1 MLARIQPSRL
11 QGSVTVPPSKSMA
24 HRALLC
30 AGLAAGTTQIQ
41 GILPSQDM
49 EATCRALTA
58 LGASIARQG
67 SLARVQGVDGRPKAP
82 QGPVDCGESGS
93 TLRFLIP
100 AFALASAPARLT
112 GRGRLPQRPLGPYGA
127 IFHGQGLPFA
137 QDETGVS
144 FQGPLAPGDYGLP
157 GDVSSQFI
165 SGLLFALPL
174 LPGDSHIRIQP
185 PFESRGYV
193 NMTLQV
199 MDAFGVQAA
208 FLDGLTLLQPPFE
221 SRGYV
226 NMTLQVMDA
235 FGVQAA
241 FLDGLTLHVPG
252 NQRFTAPAAPFLVE
266 GDDSQAA
273 FFLTLDAILGD
284 VSVAGLSLRSIQGD
298 RVMGEILARCGHVP
312 GQPPRPLAPFVADL
326 GDCPDLGPILMTL
339 GLFCRGESR
348 LLNAGRL
355 RLKESDRGTAMAQ
368 ELGKL
373 GGQASLAGD
382 EIRIRQ
388 SRLRP
393 GPALSSHGDHR
404 IAMALAVAA
413 LGARIPAD
421 IQGAEAVEKSYPDFW
436 KDLAAI
442 GARVELCH
450 G

>member
-58 LGASIARQG
+58 LGASIVRQG
-67 SLARVQGVDGRPKAP
+67 SLARVQGVAGRPKAP

-208 FLDGLTLLQPPFE
+208 FLDGLTL
-221 SRGYV
+221 
-226 NMTLQVMDA
+226 
-235 FGVQAA
+235 
-241 FLDGLTLHVPG
+241 HVPG

-339 GLFCRGESR
+339 GLFCQGESR

-368 ELGKL
+368 ELSKL

>member
-1 MLARIQPSRL
+1 MLARILPSRL

-67 SLARVQGVDGRPKAP
+67 SLARVQGVAGRPKVP

-208 FLDGLTLLQPPFE
+208 FLDGLTL
-221 SRGYV
+221 
-226 NMTLQVMDA
+226 
-235 FGVQAA
+235 
-241 FLDGLTLHVPG
+241 HVPG

-284 VSVAGLSLRSIQGD
+284 VSAAGLSLRSIQGD

-436 KDLAAI
+436 KDLAHL

>member
-58 LGASIARQG
+58 LGASIVRQG
-67 SLARVQGVDGRPKAP
+67 SLARVQGVAGRPKAP

-144 FQGPLAPGDYGLP
+144 FQGPLAPGDYTLP

-208 FLDGLTLLQPPFE
+208 FLDGLTL
-221 SRGYV
+221 
-226 NMTLQVMDA
+226 
-235 FGVQAA
+235 
-241 FLDGLTLHVPG
+241 HVPG
-252 NQRFTAPAAPFLVE
+252 NQLFTAPAAPFLVE

-339 GLFCRGESR
+339 GLFCQGESR

>member
-67 SLARVQGVDGRPKAP
+67 SLARVQGVAGRPKAP

-208 FLDGLTLLQPPFE
+208 FLDGLTL
-221 SRGYV
+221 Y
-226 NMTLQVMDA
+226 
-235 FGVQAA
+235 
-241 FLDGLTLHVPG
+241 VPG
-252 NQRFTAPAAPFLVE
+252 NQRFIAPAAPFLVE

-284 VSVAGLSLRSIQGD
+284 VSVAGLSLHSIQGD

-339 GLFCRGESR
+339 GLFCQGESR

>member
-58 LGASIARQG
+58 LGASIVRQG
-67 SLARVQGVDGRPKAP
+67 SLARVQGVAGRPKAP

-208 FLDGLTLLQPPFE
+208 FLDGLTL
-221 SRGYV
+221 
-226 NMTLQVMDA
+226 
-235 FGVQAA
+235 
-241 FLDGLTLHVPG
+241 HVPG

-339 GLFCRGESR
+339 GLFCQGESR

-436 KDLAAI
+436 KDLAHL

>member
-30 AGLAAGTTQIQ
+30 AGLAVGETRIQ

-58 LGASIARQG
+58 LGASIVRQG
-67 SLARVQGVDGRPKAP
+67 SLARVQGVAGRPKAP

-208 FLDGLTLLQPPFE
+208 FLDGLTL
-221 SRGYV
+221 R
-226 NMTLQVMDA
+226 
-235 FGVQAA
+235 
-241 FLDGLTLHVPG
+241 VPG

-284 VSVAGLSLRSIQGD
+284 VSVAGLSPRSIQGD

-368 ELGKL
+368 ELSKL

>member
-1 MLARIQPSRL
+1 MLARILPSRL

-58 LGASIARQG
+58 LGASIVRQG
-67 SLARVQGVDGRPKAP
+67 SLARVQGVAGRPKAP

-127 IFHGQGLPFA
+127 IFRGQGLPFV

-144 FQGPLAPGDYGLP
+144 FQGPLAPGDYTLP

-208 FLDGLTLLQPPFE
+208 FLDGLTL
-221 SRGYV
+221 R
-226 NMTLQVMDA
+226 
-235 FGVQAA
+235 
-241 FLDGLTLHVPG
+241 VPG

-284 VSVAGLSLRSIQGD
+284 VSVAGLSPRSIQGD

-368 ELGKL
+368 ELSKL
-373 GGQASLAGD
+373 GGQASLARD

-436 KDLAAI
+436 KDLAHL

>member
-30 AGLAAGTTQIQ
+30 AGLAAGETRIQ

-58 LGASIARQG
+58 LGASIVRQG
-67 SLARVQGVDGRPKAP
+67 SLARVQGVAGRPKAP

-199 MDAFGVQAA
+199 MDDFGVQAA
-208 FLDGLTLLQPPFE
+208 FLDGLTL
-221 SRGYV
+221 R
-226 NMTLQVMDA
+226 
-235 FGVQAA
+235 
-241 FLDGLTLHVPG
+241 VPG
-252 NQRFTAPAAPFLVE
+252 NQLFTAPAAPFLVE

-339 GLFCRGESR
+339 GLFCQGESR

>member
-58 LGASIARQG
+58 LGASIVRQG
-67 SLARVQGVDGRPKAP
+67 SLARVQGVAGRPKAP

-208 FLDGLTLLQPPFE
+208 FLDGLTL
-221 SRGYV
+221 
-226 NMTLQVMDA
+226 
-235 FGVQAA
+235 
-241 FLDGLTLHVPG
+241 HVPG

-339 GLFCRGESR
+339 GLFCQGESR

-450 G
+450 E

>member
-58 LGASIARQG
+58 LGASIVRQG
-67 SLARVQGVDGRPKAP
+67 SLARVQGVAGRPKAP

-208 FLDGLTLLQPPFE
+208 FLDGLTL
-221 SRGYV
+221 R
-226 NMTLQVMDA
+226 
-235 FGVQAA
+235 
-241 FLDGLTLHVPG
+241 VPG
-252 NQRFTAPAAPFLVE
+252 NQLFTAPAAPFLVE

-339 GLFCRGESR
+339 GLFCQGESR

-368 ELGKL
+368 ELSKL

>member
-58 LGASIARQG
+58 LGASIVRQG
-67 SLARVQGVDGRPKAP
+67 SLARVQGVAGRPKAP

-157 GDVSSQFI
+157 GNVSSQFI

-199 MDAFGVQAA
+199 MDAFGVRAS
-208 FLDGLTLLQPPFE
+208 FVDGLTL
-221 SRGYV
+221 R
-226 NMTLQVMDA
+226 
-235 FGVQAA
+235 
-241 FLDGLTLHVPG
+241 VPG
-252 NQRFTAPAAPFLVE
+252 NQRFIAPAAPFLVE

-284 VSVAGLSLRSIQGD
+284 VSVAGLSPRSIQGD

-339 GLFCRGESR
+339 GLFCQGESR

-368 ELGKL
+368 ELSKL

>member
-1 MLARIQPSRL
+1 MLARILPSRL

-58 LGASIARQG
+58 LGASIVRQG
-67 SLARVQGVDGRPKAP
+67 SLARVQGVAGRPKAP

-112 GRGRLPQRPLGPYGA
+112 GRGRLPQRPLGPYGT

-208 FLDGLTLLQPPFE
+208 FLDGLTL
-221 SRGYV
+221 
-226 NMTLQVMDA
+226 
-235 FGVQAA
+235 
-241 FLDGLTLHVPG
+241 HVPG

-284 VSVAGLSLRSIQGD
+284 VSVAGLSPRSIQGD

-339 GLFCRGESR
+339 GLFCQGESR

>member
-58 LGASIARQG
+58 LGASIVRQG
-67 SLARVQGVDGRPKAP
+67 SLARVQGVAGRPKAP

-208 FLDGLTLLQPPFE
+208 FLDGLTL
-221 SRGYV
+221 
-226 NMTLQVMDA
+226 
-235 FGVQAA
+235 
-241 FLDGLTLHVPG
+241 HVPG
-252 NQRFTAPAAPFLVE
+252 NQLFTAPAAPFLVE

-339 GLFCRGESR
+339 GLFCQGESR

>member
-30 AGLAAGTTQIQ
+30 AGLAAGETRIQ

-67 SLARVQGVDGRPKAP
+67 SLARVQGVAGRPKAP

-199 MDAFGVQAA
+199 MDAFGVQAT
-208 FLDGLTLLQPPFE
+208 FLDGLTL
-221 SRGYV
+221 R
-226 NMTLQVMDA
+226 
-235 FGVQAA
+235 
-241 FLDGLTLHVPG
+241 VPG
-252 NQRFTAPAAPFLVE
+252 NRLFTAPAAPFLVE

-339 GLFCRGESR
+339 GLFCQGESR

-368 ELGKL
+368 ELSKL

-436 KDLAAI
+436 KDLAHL

-450 G
+450 E

>member
-30 AGLAAGTTQIQ
+30 AGLAAGETRIQ

-67 SLARVQGVDGRPKAP
+67 SLARVQGVAGRPKAP

-208 FLDGLTLLQPPFE
+208 FLDGLTL
-221 SRGYV
+221 R
-226 NMTLQVMDA
+226 
-235 FGVQAA
+235 
-241 FLDGLTLHVPG
+241 VPG
-252 NQRFTAPAAPFLVE
+252 NQLFTAPAAPFLVE

-339 GLFCRGESR
+339 GLFCQGESR

-368 ELGKL
+368 ELSKL

>member
-58 LGASIARQG
+58 LGASIVRQG
-67 SLARVQGVDGRPKAP
+67 SLARVQGVAGRPKAP

-144 FQGPLAPGDYGLP
+144 FQGPLAPGDYTLP

-193 NMTLQV
+193 DMTLQV
-199 MDAFGVQAA
+199 MDAFGVRAS
-208 FLDGLTLLQPPFE
+208 FVDGLTL
-221 SRGYV
+221 R
-226 NMTLQVMDA
+226 
-235 FGVQAA
+235 
-241 FLDGLTLHVPG
+241 VPG
-252 NQRFTAPAAPFLVE
+252 NQRFIAPAAPFLVE

-368 ELGKL
+368 ELSKL

-436 KDLAAI
+436 KDLAHL

>member
-58 LGASIARQG
+58 LGASIVRQG
-67 SLARVQGVDGRPKAP
+67 SLARVQGVAGRPKVP

-127 IFHGQGLPFA
+127 IFHGQGLPFV

-144 FQGPLAPGDYGLP
+144 FQGPLAPGDYTLP

-208 FLDGLTLLQPPFE
+208 FLDGLTL
-221 SRGYV
+221 
-226 NMTLQVMDA
+226 
-235 FGVQAA
+235 
-241 FLDGLTLHVPG
+241 HVPG
-252 NQRFTAPAAPFLVE
+252 NQLFTAPAAPFLVE

-339 GLFCRGESR
+339 GLFCQGESR

>member
-1 MLARIQPSRL
+1 MLARILPSRL

-58 LGASIARQG
+58 LGASIVRQG
-67 SLARVQGVDGRPKAP
+67 SLARVQGVAGRPKAP

-127 IFHGQGLPFA
+127 IFRGQGLPFA

-144 FQGPLAPGDYGLP
+144 FQGPLAPGNYGLP

-174 LPGDSHIRIQP
+174 LPGDSHIRIRP

-208 FLDGLTLLQPPFE
+208 FLDGLTL
-221 SRGYV
+221 R
-226 NMTLQVMDA
+226 
-235 FGVQAA
+235 
-241 FLDGLTLHVPG
+241 VPG
-252 NQRFTAPAAPFLVE
+252 NQRFIAPAAPFLVE

-273 FFLTLDAILGD
+273 FFLTLDAILGG
-284 VSVAGLSLRSIQGD
+284 VTVAGLSPRSIQGD

-355 RLKESDRGTAMAQ
+355 RLKESDRGTAMAR
-368 ELGKL
+368 ELSKL

-388 SRLRP
+388 SKLRP

-436 KDLAAI
+436 KDLAHL

>member
-1 MLARIQPSRL
+1 MVDASR
-11 QGSVTVPPSKSMA
+11 K
-24 HRALLC
+24 
-30 AGLAAGTTQIQ
+30 
-41 GILPSQDM
+41 D
-49 EATCRALTA
+49 
-58 LGASIARQG
+58 ASE
-67 SLARVQGVDGRPKAP
+67 KKK
-82 QGPVDCGESGS
+82 
-93 TLRFLIP
+93 
-100 AFALASAPARLT
+100 
-112 GRGRLPQRPLGPYGA
+112 
-127 IFHGQGLPFA
+127 
-137 QDETGVS
+137 TGVS
-144 FQGPLAPGDYGLP
+144 VKFKKGIKIAVFAAVVAGAGYGLWKNP
-157 GDVSSQFI
+157 QVAEQVKNWLGTSAAAEEKENETAVLREEVRDLRVQLNNLQRQFYEQQDNSVLMEKFANLERYNLNVINSKADVAAVL
-165 SGLLFALPL
+165 GLVMRMDKAEQKLEAVAGATDRGALVL
-174 LPGDSHIRIQP
+174 
-185 PFESRGYV
+185 
-193 NMTLQV
+193 T
-199 MDAFGVQAA
+199 AA
-208 FLDGLTLLQPPFE
+208 
-221 SRGYV
+221 
-226 NMTLQVMDA
+226 M
-235 FGVQAA
+235 
-241 FLDGLTLHVPG
+241 
-252 NQRFTAPAAPFLVE
+252 LV
-266 GDDSQAA
+266 
-273 FFLTLDAILGD
+273 FNHFLTLDAILGD

-312 GQPPRPLAPFVADL
+312 GQAPGPLAPFVADL

-339 GLFCRGESR
+339 GLFCQGESR

-436 KDLAAI
+436 KDLAHL

>member
-58 LGASIARQG
+58 LGASIVRQG
-67 SLARVQGVDGRPKAP
+67 SLARVQGVAGRPKAP

-112 GRGRLPQRPLGPYGA
+112 GCGRLPQRPLGPYGA

-208 FLDGLTLLQPPFE
+208 FLDGLTL
-221 SRGYV
+221 
-226 NMTLQVMDA
+226 
-235 FGVQAA
+235 
-241 FLDGLTLHVPG
+241 HVPG

-312 GQPPRPLAPFVADL
+312 GQLPRPLAPFVADL

-339 GLFCRGESR
+339 GLFCQGESR

-368 ELGKL
+368 ELSKL

>member
-58 LGASIARQG
+58 LGASIVRQG
-67 SLARVQGVDGRPKAP
+67 SLARVQGVAGRPKAP

-144 FQGPLAPGDYGLP
+144 FQGPLAPGDYTLP
-157 GDVSSQFI
+157 GNVSSQFI

-208 FLDGLTLLQPPFE
+208 FLDGLTL
-221 SRGYV
+221 
-226 NMTLQVMDA
+226 
-235 FGVQAA
+235 
-241 FLDGLTLHVPG
+241 HVPG
-252 NQRFTAPAAPFLVE
+252 NQLFTAPAAPFLVE

-284 VSVAGLSLRSIQGD
+284 VSVAGLSPRSIQGD

-312 GQPPRPLAPFVADL
+312 GQPPRPLAPFAADL

-368 ELGKL
+368 ELSKL

-388 SRLRP
+388 SKLRP

-436 KDLAAI
+436 KDLARL

-450 G
+450 E

>member
-30 AGLAAGTTQIQ
+30 AGLAAGETRIQ
-41 GILPSQDM
+41 GLLPSQDM

-67 SLARVQGVDGRPKAP
+67 SLARVQGVAGRPKAP

-199 MDAFGVQAA
+199 MDAFGVRAS
-208 FLDGLTLLQPPFE
+208 FVDGLTL
-221 SRGYV
+221 R
-226 NMTLQVMDA
+226 
-235 FGVQAA
+235 
-241 FLDGLTLHVPG
+241 VPG
-252 NQRFTAPAAPFLVE
+252 NQRFIAPAAPFLVE

-284 VSVAGLSLRSIQGD
+284 VSVAGLSPRSIQGD

-368 ELGKL
+368 ELSKL

-436 KDLAAI
+436 KDLAHL

-450 G
+450 E

>member
-58 LGASIARQG
+58 LGASIVRQG
-67 SLARVQGVDGRPKAP
+67 SLARVQGVAGRPKAP

-127 IFHGQGLPFA
+127 IFHGQGLPFT

-208 FLDGLTLLQPPFE
+208 FLDGLTL
-221 SRGYV
+221 Y
-226 NMTLQVMDA
+226 
-235 FGVQAA
+235 
-241 FLDGLTLHVPG
+241 VPG

-339 GLFCRGESR
+339 GLFCQGESR

-368 ELGKL
+368 ELSKL

-388 SRLRP
+388 SKLRP

-436 KDLAAI
+436 KDLAHL

>member
-67 SLARVQGVDGRPKAP
+67 SLARVQGVAGRPKAP

-208 FLDGLTLLQPPFE
+208 FLDGLTL
-221 SRGYV
+221 
-226 NMTLQVMDA
+226 
-235 FGVQAA
+235 
-241 FLDGLTLHVPG
+241 HVPG

-284 VSVAGLSLRSIQGD
+284 VSVAGLSPRSIQGD

-339 GLFCRGESR
+339 GLFCQGESR

-368 ELGKL
+368 ELSKL

>member
-1 MLARIQPSRL
+1 MLARILPSRL

-67 SLARVQGVDGRPKAP
+67 SLARVQGVAGRPKVP

-208 FLDGLTLLQPPFE
+208 FLDGLTL
-221 SRGYV
+221 
-226 NMTLQVMDA
+226 
-235 FGVQAA
+235 
-241 FLDGLTLHVPG
+241 HVPG
-252 NQRFTAPAAPFLVE
+252 NQLFTAPAAPFLVE

-339 GLFCRGESR
+339 GLFCQGESR
-348 LLNAGRL
+348 LLNVGRL

>member
-67 SLARVQGVDGRPKAP
+67 SLARVQGVAGRPKVP

-112 GRGRLPQRPLGPYGA
+112 GRGRLPQRPLGPYGT

-144 FQGPLAPGDYGLP
+144 FQGPLAPGDYTLP

-208 FLDGLTLLQPPFE
+208 FLDGLTL
-221 SRGYV
+221 
-226 NMTLQVMDA
+226 
-235 FGVQAA
+235 
-241 FLDGLTLHVPG
+241 HVPG
-252 NQRFTAPAAPFLVE
+252 NQLFTAPAAPFLVE

-284 VSVAGLSLRSIQGD
+284 VSVAGLSPRSIQGD

-339 GLFCRGESR
+339 GLFCQGESR

>member
-1 MLARIQPSRL
+1 MLARILPSRL

-58 LGASIARQG
+58 LGASIVRQG
-67 SLARVQGVDGRPKAP
+67 SLARVQGVAGRPKAP

-127 IFHGQGLPFA
+127 IFHGQGLPFV

-144 FQGPLAPGDYGLP
+144 FQGPLAPGDYTLP

-208 FLDGLTLLQPPFE
+208 FLDGLTL
-221 SRGYV
+221 R
-226 NMTLQVMDA
+226 
-235 FGVQAA
+235 
-241 FLDGLTLHVPG
+241 VPG

-284 VSVAGLSLRSIQGD
+284 VSVAGLSPRSIQGD

-355 RLKESDRGTAMAQ
+355 RLKESDRGTAMAR
-368 ELGKL
+368 ELSKL

-436 KDLAAI
+436 KDLAHL

>member
-1 MLARIQPSRL
+1 MLARILPSRL

-58 LGASIARQG
+58 LGASIVRQG
-67 SLARVQGVDGRPKAP
+67 SLARVQGVAGRPKAP
-82 QGPVDCGESGS
+82 QGPVNCGESGS

-208 FLDGLTLLQPPFE
+208 FLDGLTL
-221 SRGYV
+221 
-226 NMTLQVMDA
+226 
-235 FGVQAA
+235 
-241 FLDGLTLHVPG
+241 HVPG
-252 NQRFTAPAAPFLVE
+252 NQRFIAPAAPFLVE

-339 GLFCRGESR
+339 GLFCQGESR

-436 KDLAAI
+436 KDLAHL

>member
-58 LGASIARQG
+58 LGASIVRQG
-67 SLARVQGVDGRPKAP
+67 SLARVQGVAGRPKAP

-208 FLDGLTLLQPPFE
+208 FLDGLTL
-221 SRGYV
+221 R
-226 NMTLQVMDA
+226 
-235 FGVQAA
+235 
-241 FLDGLTLHVPG
+241 VPG

-312 GQPPRPLAPFVADL
+312 GQLPRPLAPFVADL

-339 GLFCRGESR
+339 GLFCQGESR

-368 ELGKL
+368 ELSKL

>member
-58 LGASIARQG
+58 LGASIVRQG
-67 SLARVQGVDGRPKAP
+67 SLARVQGVAGRPKAP

-144 FQGPLAPGDYGLP
+144 FQGPLAPGDYTLP

-208 FLDGLTLLQPPFE
+208 FLDGLTL
-221 SRGYV
+221 
-226 NMTLQVMDA
+226 
-235 FGVQAA
+235 
-241 FLDGLTLHVPG
+241 HVPG
-252 NQRFTAPAAPFLVE
+252 NQLFTAPAAPFLVE

-284 VSVAGLSLRSIQGD
+284 VSVAGLSPRSIQGD

-339 GLFCRGESR
+339 GLFCQGESR

-368 ELGKL
+368 ELSKL

>member
-58 LGASIARQG
+58 LGASIVRQG
-67 SLARVQGVDGRPKAP
+67 SLARVQGVAGRPKAP

-208 FLDGLTLLQPPFE
+208 FLDGLTL
-221 SRGYV
+221 
-226 NMTLQVMDA
+226 
-235 FGVQAA
+235 
-241 FLDGLTLHVPG
+241 HVPG

-312 GQPPRPLAPFVADL
+312 GQLPRPLAPFVADL

-339 GLFCRGESR
+339 GLFCQGESR

-368 ELGKL
+368 ELSKL

>member
-67 SLARVQGVDGRPKAP
+67 SLARVQGVAGRPKVP

-112 GRGRLPQRPLGPYGA
+112 GRGRLPQRPLGPYGT

-208 FLDGLTLLQPPFE
+208 FLDGLTL
-221 SRGYV
+221 
-226 NMTLQVMDA
+226 
-235 FGVQAA
+235 
-241 FLDGLTLHVPG
+241 HVPG
-252 NQRFTAPAAPFLVE
+252 NQLFTAPAAPFLVE

-284 VSVAGLSLRSIQGD
+284 VSVAGLSPRSIQGD

-339 GLFCRGESR
+339 GLFCQGESR
-348 LLNAGRL
+348 LVNAGRL

-368 ELGKL
+368 ELSKL

-450 G
+450 E

>member
-67 SLARVQGVDGRPKAP
+67 SLARVQGVAGRPKVP

-208 FLDGLTLLQPPFE
+208 FLD
-221 SRGYV
+221 R
-226 NMTLQVMDA
+226 
-235 FGVQAA
+235 
-241 FLDGLTLHVPG
+241 LTLHVPG
-252 NQRFTAPAAPFLVE
+252 NQLFTAPAAPFLVE

-339 GLFCRGESR
+339 GLFCQGESR

>member
-67 SLARVQGVDGRPKAP
+67 SLARVQGVAGRPKAP

-208 FLDGLTLLQPPFE
+208 FLDGLTL
-221 SRGYV
+221 
-226 NMTLQVMDA
+226 
-235 FGVQAA
+235 
-241 FLDGLTLHVPG
+241 HVPG
-252 NQRFTAPAAPFLVE
+252 NQLFTAPAAPFLVE

-339 GLFCRGESR
+339 GLFCQGESR

-436 KDLAAI
+436 KDLAHL

>member
-67 SLARVQGVDGRPKAP
+67 SLARVQGVAGRPKAP

-193 NMTLQV
+193 DMTLQV
-199 MDAFGVQAA
+199 MDAFGVRAS
-208 FLDGLTLLQPPFE
+208 FVDGLTL
-221 SRGYV
+221 R
-226 NMTLQVMDA
+226 
-235 FGVQAA
+235 
-241 FLDGLTLHVPG
+241 VPG
-252 NQRFTAPAAPFLVE
+252 NQRFIAPAAPFLVE

-436 KDLAAI
+436 KDLAHL

>member
-58 LGASIARQG
+58 LGASIVRQG
-67 SLARVQGVDGRPKAP
+67 SLARVQGVAGRPKAP

-208 FLDGLTLLQPPFE
+208 FLDGLTL
-221 SRGYV
+221 
-226 NMTLQVMDA
+226 
-235 FGVQAA
+235 
-241 FLDGLTLHVPG
+241 HVPG
-252 NQRFTAPAAPFLVE
+252 NQLFTAPAAPFLVE

-339 GLFCRGESR
+339 GLFCQGESR
-348 LLNAGRL
+348 LVNAGRL

-368 ELGKL
+368 ELSKL

-436 KDLAAI
+436 KDLAHL

>member
-58 LGASIARQG
+58 LGASIVRQG
-67 SLARVQGVDGRPKAP
+67 SLARVQGVAGRPKAP

-144 FQGPLAPGDYGLP
+144 FQGPLAPGDYTLP

-208 FLDGLTLLQPPFE
+208 FLDGLTL
-221 SRGYV
+221 
-226 NMTLQVMDA
+226 
-235 FGVQAA
+235 
-241 FLDGLTLHVPG
+241 HVPG
-252 NQRFTAPAAPFLVE
+252 NQLFTAPAAPFLVE

-284 VSVAGLSLRSIQGD
+284 VSVAGLSPRSIQGD

-339 GLFCRGESR
+339 GLFCQGESR

-450 G
+450 E

>member
-58 LGASIARQG
+58 LGASIVRQG
-67 SLARVQGVDGRPKAP
+67 SLARVQGVAGRPKAP

-127 IFHGQGLPFA
+127 IFHGQGLPFT

-199 MDAFGVQAA
+199 MDAFGVRAS
-208 FLDGLTLLQPPFE
+208 F
-221 SRGYV
+221 V
-226 NMTLQVMDA
+226 
-235 FGVQAA
+235 
-241 FLDGLTLHVPG
+241 DGLTLHVPG
-252 NQRFTAPAAPFLVE
+252 NQLFTAPPAPFLVE

-339 GLFCRGESR
+339 GLFCQGESR

-368 ELGKL
+368 ELSKL

-388 SRLRP
+388 SKLRP

-436 KDLAAI
+436 KDLARL

-450 G
+450 E

>member
-1 MLARIQPSRL
+1 MLARILPSRL

-58 LGASIARQG
+58 LGASIVRQG
-67 SLARVQGVDGRPKAP
+67 SLARVQGVAGRPKAP

-127 IFHGQGLPFA
+127 IFHGQGLPFV

-144 FQGPLAPGDYGLP
+144 FQGPLAPGDYTLP

-199 MDAFGVQAA
+199 MDAFGVRAS
-208 FLDGLTLLQPPFE
+208 FVDGLTL
-221 SRGYV
+221 R
-226 NMTLQVMDA
+226 
-235 FGVQAA
+235 
-241 FLDGLTLHVPG
+241 VPG
-252 NQRFTAPAAPFLVE
+252 NQRFIAPAAPFLVE

-284 VSVAGLSLRSIQGD
+284 VSVAGLSPRSIQGD

-348 LLNAGRL
+348 LVNAGRL

-368 ELGKL
+368 ELSKL

-436 KDLAAI
+436 KDLAHL

>member
-1 MLARIQPSRL
+1 MRVTIERSRVFGTL
-11 QGSVTVPPSKSMA
+11 EAPPSKSMA

-58 LGASIARQG
+58 LGASIVRQG
-67 SLARVQGVDGRPKAP
+67 SLARVQGVAGRPKAP

-144 FQGPLAPGDYGLP
+144 FQGPLAPGDYTLP

-208 FLDGLTLLQPPFE
+208 FLDGLTL
-221 SRGYV
+221 R
-226 NMTLQVMDA
+226 
-235 FGVQAA
+235 
-241 FLDGLTLHVPG
+241 VPG

-312 GQPPRPLAPFVADL
+312 GQLPRPLAPFVADL

-368 ELGKL
+368 ELSKL

-436 KDLAAI
+436 KDLAHL